1 MQVESSGGSTVAGG
15 GIGAGVDA
23 MYPTPLPILTPI
35 KVFQDANG
43 NLLNVSE
50 LNSHTAVIG
59 RSGEGKTHLTCHL
72 IMQWEPIKGWNHG
85 WVMAIMP
92 RSVRAPTH
100 ALLTSPLHNMR
111 SHHPLHNMR
120 SPHPCTTCAHVW
132 DDDEKVCCC
141 PRCREEI
148 PSDDVGDACSDNE
161 SDNDDYD
168 PGADGGNRRKRAET
182 SA

>member
-1 MQVESSGGSTVAGG
+1 MAGG
-15 GIGAGVDA
+15 GIGAGVDV

-35 KVFQDANG
+35 KVFQDADG

-59 RSGEGKTHLTCHL
+59 RSGEGKTHLACHL
-72 IMQWEPIKGWNHG
+72 IMQWAPIKGWNHG

-120 SPHPCTTCAHVW
+120 SHHPYTVRLRFGTRRRGITISSTRRRCISSTTTPARMTSW
-132 DDDEKVCCC
+132 D
-141 PRCREEI
+141 
-148 PSDDVGDACSDNE
+148 
-161 SDNDDYD
+161 
-168 PGADGGNRRKRAET
+168 
-182 SA
+182 